1 MPLEDAF
8 VPDSPS
14 MQETQLVDFLD
25 FSKKTRTG
33 VHEYEE
39 EVVLDSEDDEVNGS
53 RIVSVKSN
61 VLLDQKLGPHRE
73 QFAAG

>member
-8 VPDSPS
+8 VPDSLS
-14 MQETQLVDFLD
+14 MEETQLVDFSD
-25 FSKKTRTG
+25 FSEKARTG

-53 RIVSVKSN
+53 RIVRVKSN
-61 VLLDQKLGPHRE
+61 VLLDQKVGPHRQ